1 MLVRIPPYS
10 ERGCSTAESEF
21 FWEGIGSDITDDD
34 DHVCEESTSNDSSDE
49 VDYEY
54 DEGDAVV
61 EEELEGDEK
70 QIEWENDVLALIASI

>member
-1 MLVRIPPYS
+1 MLIRIPPYH
-10 ERGCSTAESEF
+10 ERGSSAAESEF

-34 DHVCEESTSNDSSDE
+34 DYVYEESTSNNSSDE

-61 EEELEGDEK
+61 EEALEDDEK
-70 QIEWENDVLALIASI
+70 QIELENDLLALIASI